1 MRTRPNGSR
10 TSDTPHW
17 GFPPL
22 PSAGDPAT
30 VGAAHTNLTLAP
42 VYLPGMRIDLRAP
55 LTFLISGLAFMACSG
70 GLPFPGLTTMEVY
83 NIGVQAMQEERW
95 GAAAEAFQN
104 VLLTSGFEFA
114 AEARLQLA
122 RSEYEREHYRIPVG
136 VSADARPLPGRHY
149 GAPRGL
155 GHLPLVGRAVAH
167 PPSRPVVH
175 PAGPDEL
182 PTDGVRLRRNAHRP
196 PSLGGRLGDARQA
209 RRAGLHH
216 GAPLS
221 EEKSSGLGHPLLRGG
236 RGELPESS
244 WAPWALLKKIEAFE
258 KIGYRQD
265 VEETREKLLELYVGL
280 RARQATR
287 EWSRVAEHAPAGS
300 GSSGA
305 RSTPPTSATSP

>member
-1 MRTRPNGSR
+1 MISR
-10 TSDTPHW
+10 KRHVVKAITW
-17 GFPPL
+17 RFV
-22 PSAGDPAT
+22 AT
-30 VGAAHTNLTLAP
+30 LTTVAIAWCICR
-42 VYLPGMRIDLRAP
+42 VTEQVDLRAP

-122 RSEYEREHYRIPVG
+122 RSEYEREHYIESRSEYQRTLDRFP
-136 VSADARPLPGRHY
+136 ADTI

-155 GHLPLVGRAVAH
+155 GHLPLVGWAVAH

-196 PSLGGRLGDARQA
+196 PSLGGRLGDHDKLAEQDYTTGLHYLMREIFWTRPSSTSRRS
-209 RRAGLHH
+209 RRATPSR
-216 GAPLS
+216 A
-221 EEKSSGLGHPLLRGG
+221 G
-236 RGELPESS
+236 RPG
-244 WAPWALLKKIEAFE
+244 
-258 KIGYRQD
+258 RC
-265 VEETREKLLELYVGL
+265 
-280 RARQATR
+280 
-287 EWSRVAEHAPAGS
+287 
-300 GSSGA
+300 
-305 RSTPPTSATSP
+305 